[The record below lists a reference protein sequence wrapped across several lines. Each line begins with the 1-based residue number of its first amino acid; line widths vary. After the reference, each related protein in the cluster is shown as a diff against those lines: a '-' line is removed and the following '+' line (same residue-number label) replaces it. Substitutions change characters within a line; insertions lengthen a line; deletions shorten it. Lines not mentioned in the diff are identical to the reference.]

1 MRYKTL
7 DTYSQMDNEKNFNG
21 QTLSP
26 YQYMKFRGSFSG
38 KGLRDGFPVG
48 DAEGGSDGLSD
59 GKNSS
64 VGFIVGLRM
73 REYMDSVRSET
84 YRALQTTGFG
94 RFLPWSGRWPELMN
108 IASRR

>member
-21 QTLSP
+21 QTFSP

-84 YRALQTTGFG
+84 YRAL
-94 RFLPWSGRWPELMN
+94 
-108 IASRR
+108 